1 MNHLA
6 PNPGIDGSSQLDFSR
21 CLHYYQG
28 LLHMCLGSAEL
39 CCVSESIRALH
50 QLKCFNYLPQH
61 DDVFKLLDEHELLLL
76 LLAQGMVP
84 CNDSLIESILDSLE
98 LLHAIKTTQK
108 CDSTLIESEV
118 ARFRHIRV
126 FQILWTC
133 VDDLNQ
139 AFLSPTEKTHLA
151 TKRILGK
158 ISRSILLCKQLSY
171 TPMLMGLIDL
181 ERQLRLCKESN
192 LYINAEIF
200 NAFYQVFLS
209 LLYKLKNRYIDQ
221 SDSTYT
227 DTDSKPL
234 LQALTSL
241 HNSFQ
246 NH

>member
-108 CDSTLIESEV
+108 
-118 ARFRHIRV
+118 
-126 FQILWTC
+126 
-133 VDDLNQ
+133 
-139 AFLSPTEKTHLA
+139 
-151 TKRILGK
+151 
-158 ISRSILLCKQLSY
+158 
-171 TPMLMGLIDL
+171 
-181 ERQLRLCKESN
+181 
-192 LYINAEIF
+192 
-200 NAFYQVFLS
+200 
-209 LLYKLKNRYIDQ
+209 
-221 SDSTYT
+221 
-227 DTDSKPL
+227 
-234 LQALTSL
+234 
-241 HNSFQ
+241 
-246 NH
+246 